1 MLELEARGADL
12 IELGVPFS
20 DPMAD
25 GPANQRALA
34 RGLASGA
41 SLAAILAMV
50 SELRRESQIPIMLF
64 GYFNPILHYGCER
77 LCADAAR
84 AGVDGLLVVD
94 LPPEEAA
101 ELARPARAHGLDII
115 YLLAPTTPIERVR
128 TIARA
133 GSGFLYY
140 VAVTGVTG
148 TRTSLA
154 AGLETRVRALRA
166 VTDLPIGV
174 GFGISTAGAGGRGRR
189 LRRRGRG
196 RQRTVADNRARG
208 RGSRTCGG
216 GGRNG
221 GCDEER
227 DARGARSRAR
237 HGRRLSDGGA
247 RAGRAGRRGARERRR
262 RKHVGEMPRMPRN
275 RLSQGGRAQSQ
286 RLPQVRIPSSP
297 DRRAAP
303 RDYDRSR
310 HLARAVRRAR
320 GRRPAGI
327 QRLQALPAASRT
339 GAPRRRAATTR
350 WSPGSARSRAIRRR
364 WR

>member
-1 MLELEARGADL
+1 MANKTAGRIEKKFADLRALGEAALIPFIVAGDPNLEATRTLVLELETRGADL

-50 SELRRESQIPIMLF
+50 GELRRQSQIPVVLF
-64 GYFNPILHYGCER
+64 GYYNPILHYGCER

-101 ELARPARAHGLDII
+101 ELARPARAHGLDLI
-115 YLLAPTTPIERVR
+115 YLLAPTTPVERVR
-128 TIARA
+128 TIAHA

-174 GFGISTAGAGGRGRR
+174 GFGISTAAQAGEVASYADAVVVGSALSLIVEREREGPRLAAAVGEAVGAMKDAMR
-189 LRRRGRG
+189 
-196 RQRTVADNRARG
+196 AARG
-208 RGSRTCGG
+208 IKR
-216 GGRNG
+216 
-221 GCDEER
+221 
-227 DARGARSRAR
+227 
-237 HGRRLSDGGA
+237 
-247 RAGRAGRRGARERRR
+247 
-262 RKHVGEMPRMPRN
+262 
-275 RLSQGGRAQSQ
+275 
-286 RLPQVRIPSSP
+286 
-297 DRRAAP
+297 
-303 RDYDRSR
+303 
-310 HLARAVRRAR
+310 
-320 GRRPAGI
+320 
-327 QRLQALPAASRT
+327 
-339 GAPRRRAATTR
+339 ATT
-350 WSPGSARSRAIRRR
+350 GG
-364 WR
+364 

>member
-1 MLELEARGADL
+1 MSGHAHAKKVAGRIEKKFAELRARGEAALIPFIVAGDPNLEATRALVLELEARGADL

-50 SELRRESQIPIMLF
+50 SELRRESQIPIVLF
-64 GYFNPILHYGCER
+64 GYYNPILHYGCER

-101 ELARPARAHGLDII
+101 ELAHPARAHGLDII

-128 TIARA
+128 TIAHA

-166 VTDLPIGV
+166 VTDLPVGV
-174 GFGISTAGAGGRGRR
+174 GFGISTAAQAGEVAGYADAVVVGSALSLRIEREGAGPGLAAAVGEVVSAMKNAMR
-189 LRRRGRG
+189 
-196 RQRTVADNRARG
+196 VARG
-208 RGSRTCGG
+208 V
-216 GGRNG
+216 
-221 GCDEER
+221 
-227 DARGARSRAR
+227 
-237 HGRRLSDGGA
+237 
-247 RAGRAGRRGARERRR
+247 GRATA
-262 RKHVGEMPRMPRN
+262 
-275 RLSQGGRAQSQ
+275 GG
-286 RLPQVRIPSSP
+286 
-297 DRRAAP
+297 
-303 RDYDRSR
+303 
-310 HLARAVRRAR
+310 
-320 GRRPAGI
+320 
-327 QRLQALPAASRT
+327 
-339 GAPRRRAATTR
+339 
-350 WSPGSARSRAIRRR
+350 
-364 WR
+364 